1 MEPEFQRKNADMI
14 DAHAIAREKTPRA
27 LRLPARRALWKGRL
41 GMSRNV
47 WSKVA
52 VDELIRRARGGDK
65 AALEELFRRCQ
76 RKLETWASRSAPQ
89 PPPGGAR
96 ASDIAQDTAMRAF
109 DKFSTFSGTTEAEL
123 LAWLKRILA
132 NQAAQLA
139 RGARRKKRSAG
150 STVPLDSVEAEA
162 TPSRGKSPSQV
173 VFEREAWRQLLI
185 YLYELPEQQQEA
197 IKLCHLD
204 ELPVAEV
211 AGRMGKTQASV
222 AGLLLRGLRTLRA
235 RMQEGAAD
243 ARSDAT
249 RAALL
254 MYLQKR
260 DAGEKVDLESFI
272 AAYPDCADELRAK
285 LELLGRIRDLRPK
298 PPPVA
303 RASQRKKK
311 S

>member
-1 MEPEFQRKNADMI
+1 MNTDMI
-14 DAHAIAREKTPRA
+14 DAHLIAREETPRA
-27 LRLPARRALWKGRL
+27 PRLPARRALWKGRL

-52 VDELIRRARGGDK
+52 VEELIRRARGGDK
-65 AALEELFRRCQ
+65 AALEELFRRYQ
-76 RKLETWASRSAPQ
+76 RKLVNWASRSAPL

-96 ASDIAQDTAMRAF
+96 ASDIAQDTALRAF

-139 RGARRKKRSAG
+139 RGARRKKRSVG
-150 STVPLDSVEAEA
+150 STVPLESVEAEA

-173 VFEREAWRQLLI
+173 VFERETWRQLLI
-185 YLYELPEQQQEA
+185 YLYELPEEQQEA

-211 AGRMGKTQASV
+211 ARRMGKTQASV

-243 ARSDAT
+243 ASSDAT

-254 MYLQKR
+254 TYLQKR
-260 DAGEKVDLESFI
+260 DAGEKVDPDAFI
-272 AAYPDCADELRAK
+272 AAYPDCADELRVK

-303 RASQRKKK
+303 RAGQRTKKV
-311 S
+311 

>member
-1 MEPEFQRKNADMI
+1 MNTDMV
-14 DAHAIAREKTPRA
+14 DAHLIAREETPRA
-27 LRLPARRALWKGRL
+27 PRLPARRALWKGRL

-52 VDELIRRARGGDK
+52 VEELIHRARGGDK
-65 AALEELFRRCQ
+65 AALEEVFRRCQ
-76 RKLETWASRSAPQ
+76 RKLKDWALRSAPPQ
-89 PPPGGAR
+89 LPGGVR
-96 ASDIAQDTAMRAF
+96 ASDIAQDTALRAF

-162 TPSRGKSPSQV
+162 APSRGKSPSQV

-185 YLYELPEQQQEA
+185 YLYELPEEQQEA

-211 AGRMGKTQASV
+211 ARRMGKTQASV

-235 RMQEGAAD
+235 RMQEGAAG
-243 ARSDAT
+243 ASSAAT

-254 MYLQKR
+254 TYLQKR
-260 DAGEKVDLESFI
+260 DAGEKVDPDAFI
-272 AAYPDCADELRAK
+272 AAYPDCADELRSK
-285 LELLGRIRDLRPK
+285 LELLGRIRELRPK
-298 PPPVA
+298 QPPAA
-303 RASQRKKK
+303 RAGQRKEKA
-311 S
+311 